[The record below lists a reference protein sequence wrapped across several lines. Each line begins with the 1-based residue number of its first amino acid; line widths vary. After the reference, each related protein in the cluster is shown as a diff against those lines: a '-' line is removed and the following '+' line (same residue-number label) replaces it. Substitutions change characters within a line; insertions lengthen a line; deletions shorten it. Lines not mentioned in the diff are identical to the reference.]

1 MPESSNAQQARSTPR
16 INSFKRMPP
25 DFRLRWGFRSFLG
38 RAACGMAVVVIAFEE
53 FELSDASQLGS
64 LRKPPQLALSH
75 VPPAPHLLRDHVRH
89 TVFVKGFNEVKNPG
103 LSSPPAGNT

>member
-1 MPESSNAQQARSTPR
+1 
-16 INSFKRMPP
+16 
-25 DFRLRWGFRSFLG
+25 
-38 RAACGMAVVVIAFEE
+38 MAVVVIAFEE